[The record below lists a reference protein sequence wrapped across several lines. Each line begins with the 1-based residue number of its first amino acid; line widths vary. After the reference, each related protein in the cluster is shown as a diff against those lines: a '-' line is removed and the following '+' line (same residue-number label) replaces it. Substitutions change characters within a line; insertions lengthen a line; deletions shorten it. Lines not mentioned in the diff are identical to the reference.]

1 MAARLKKKYR
11 LRDLLFSYLGLLVPF
26 CVVTVF
32 VVVPLVYSVVT
43 SFYEWSYYVDPVFVG
58 FDNYALVLKD
68 EIFLRSIWTVVK
80 FTLIILS
87 LVLVTTFTFALLLRS
102 LHGRFL
108 NWAKIII
115 YLPTVMSGVV
125 VSLLFSYIFA
135 YDGGIINAALT
146 ALGLGKVGWLIEPG
160 PAFASVVITAVW
172 MAFGFNA
179 LLLLSGLYDI
189 PSAYYESAQ
198 LDGASFLKQTVFI
211 TIPLM
216 RNLFMYILVTGSVG
230 YLQFFDLP
238 YMMTGGGPM
247 YATTTPVLMIYRR
260 FLSDPTQNYTVP
272 ASLLLFV
279 FLCII
284 SSFIFRFLNSEKSTD
299 D

>member
-1 MAARLKKKYR
+1 MAAQLKKKYR
-11 LRDLLFSYLGLLVPF
+11 LRDLVFSYLGIAVPF
-26 CVVTVF
+26 CIVTIF
-32 VVVPLVYSVVT
+32 VIVPLIYSIVT

-58 FDNYALVLKD
+58 FQYYAQVLKD
-68 EIFLRSIWTVVK
+68 EIFLKSVWTVIK
-80 FTLIILS
+80 FTVIILG
-87 LVLVTTFTFALLLRS
+87 LVLLTTFAFALLLRS
-102 LHGRFL
+102 VRGRFA
-108 NWAKIII
+108 NAAKIII

-146 ALGLGKVGWLIEPG
+146 AMGLDKVGWLIEPG
-160 PAFASVVITAVW
+160 PAFWSVVITAVW

-189 PSAYYESAQ
+189 PVSYYESAQ
-198 LDGASFLKQTVFI
+198 LDGASFFKQTVFI

-260 FLSDPTQNYTVP
+260 FLSDPSQNYTVQ
-272 ASLLLFV
+272 ASLILFV

-284 SSFIFRFLNSEKSTD
+284 SSFIFKFLNSEKSTD